1 MCQSLVQACMP
12 IYIYISHYVCA
23 VYPPSYV
30 YIRCE
35 FRMFRIFPRI
45 PHTSSW
51 HSTIHRRASSSA
63 ILKRPPPPPHTPPP
77 PDYTPYWSPL
87 DTDYFLV
94 SRRTRG
100 GQICTLCFFP
110 LFFLCVCVCFLLL
123 VCVCVCF
130 LLLVC
135 VCVCVSY
142 CLCVCVC
149 VSYCFL
155 MLSLCPISCMICGI
169 AY

>member
-63 ILKRPPPPPHTPPP
+63 ILKRPPPPHTPHPP
-77 PDYTPYWSPL
+77 RIIRLIGHRWIRTTSL
-87 DTDYFLV
+87 
-94 SRRTRG
+94 SRAAHVAARSA
-100 GQICTLCFFP
+100 LSAFFRCS
-110 LFFLCVCVCFLLL
+110 F
-123 VCVCVCF
+123 
-130 LLLVC
+130 C

-142 CLCVCVC
+142 CLCVCAC
-149 VSYCFL
+149 VSYC
-155 MLSLCPISCMICGI
+155 LCVCVCVFPIACVYVCVFPI
-169 AY
+169 AF